1 MWGAMAE
8 GSESRKALGQE
19 HLRTLVNREVSVV
32 QVWSVREEGTE
43 KRDGGGCTLA
53 GELVVF
59 FTVEHQKALGRRL
72 TV

>member
-1 MWGAMAE
+1 MAE

-43 KRDGGGCTLA
+43 KRKGMGVG
-53 GELVVF
+53 
-59 FTVEHQKALGRRL
+59 ALWLENWLFPSQWSIRKL
-72 TV
+72 